1 MPDTN
6 LPSRR
11 GLIDLSPAERRS
23 YSIVRA
29 MLDLSS
35 SARRPAAGLE
45 FEISTEIAR
54 LAGMNDEGSRSLF
67 VPTNLLASRAVTAI
81 AGSGNATGGGS
92 LIGTELD
99 EASFINAL
107 RPVSRVLQLG
117 ARTLPNLRQNVDVP
131 RVATGATAAW
141 VSEGDVSV
149 EDESA
154 FDKIKFRPHILT
166 GYAQMTHEMA
176 VSITPEMEHLVR
188 GDIARAI
195 GTGLDAA
202 AIAGSGIAPV
212 PTGILSTSGISTVS
226 LGANGGPITV
236 AGMDDLE
243 AAVAEANVFDDSFG
257 YLMPPAQVRKLRGLV
272 DSANRPIWR
281 SYGDP
286 DGKVSRGHWNGI
298 PVVGSNNVPSN
309 LTKGT
314 GSGLSAIIMGNW
326 SDLVLA
332 DWGFIELRP
341 NRFGAGYQSGTIEL
355 NAMLFADIGVR
366 HPQSF
371 AAIVDAT

>member
-6 LPSRR
+6 FPSRR
-11 GLIDLSPAERRS
+11 ALIDLSVAEWRS

-29 MLDLSS
+29 MLDLVRSKK
-35 SARRPAAGLE
+35 RPAAGLE
-45 FEISTEIAR
+45 FEVSAEVAR
-54 LAGMNDEGSRSLF
+54 LAGMNDEGARSLF

-81 AGSGNATGGGS
+81 AGSGNSTGGGS

-99 EASFINAL
+99 DASFINAL

-117 ARTLPNLRQNVDVP
+117 ARTLPNLRQNTDLP

-141 VSEGDVSV
+141 VSDGDNSV
-149 EDESA
+149 EDESV
-154 FDKIKFRPHILT
+154 FDKVPLKPHILT
-166 GYAQMTHEMA
+166 GYAQMTHQMA
-176 VSITPEMEHLVR
+176 VSTTPEMEGLVR

-212 PTGILSTSGISTVS
+212 PTGILATAGIGSVS
-226 LGANGGPITV
+226 LGANGGAVTV
-236 AGMDDLE
+236 AAMDDLE
-243 AAVAEANVFDDSFG
+243 AAVTNANVFGDSFG
-257 YLMPPAQVRKLRGLV
+257 YLTTPAQVRKLRGLV
-272 DSANRPIWR
+272 DTAGRPIWQT
-281 SYGDP
+281 YADP
-286 DGKVSRGHWNGI
+286 DAKAGPGHWNGHV
-298 PVVGSNNVPSN
+298 VVGSNNVPSN
-309 LTKGT
+309 LSKGT
-314 GSGLSAIIMGNW
+314 GTNLSAIIFGNW

-341 NRFGAGYQSGTIEL
+341 NRFGAGFQSGGIEL
-355 NAMLFADIGVR
+355 NALLFADVGVR
-366 HPQSF
+366 HPQAF